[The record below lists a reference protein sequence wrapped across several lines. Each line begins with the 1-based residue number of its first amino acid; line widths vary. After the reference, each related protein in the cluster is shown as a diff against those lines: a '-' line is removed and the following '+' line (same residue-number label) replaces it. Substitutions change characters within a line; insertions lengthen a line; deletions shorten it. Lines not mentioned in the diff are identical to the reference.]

1 MKAEL
6 IIPEE
11 LVNQIADKV
20 FDKLKPLISGN
31 GKHEDDVIFDVVGL
45 SQYLRVSTK
54 WIYERTQF
62 KEIPFKKIK
71 GLLRFRKKD
80 IDRWIDSYNVPAIN
94 SPERILRAIK

>member
-6 IIPEE
+6 ETGDIEAIAKRVVE
-11 LVNQIADKV
+11 L
-20 FDKLKPLISGN
+20 LRPLLSNN

-80 IDRWIDSYNVPAIN
+80 IDRWIDSYNVPAVN
-94 SPERILRAIK
+94 TSQRTLKAIK